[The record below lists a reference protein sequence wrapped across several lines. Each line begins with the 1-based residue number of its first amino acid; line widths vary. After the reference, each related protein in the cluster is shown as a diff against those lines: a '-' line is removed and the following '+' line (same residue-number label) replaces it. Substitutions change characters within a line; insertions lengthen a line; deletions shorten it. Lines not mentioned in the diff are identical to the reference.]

1 MSWSTITI
9 ALMTWSLSITT
20 FKVCSSF
27 HYQSVFIY
35 DQHIFLNLWQIAT
48 YQTFSMKNTKAPTI
62 ANNETFWYFTF
73 GHDYSEWKHGG
84 LCAHE
89 KMLDGIRNVVSC
101 HDTLPYL
108 PNPKQK
114 GKKPTTK
121 TTEKNPSSAQQNLKV
136 PTETMKSTDVG
147 VKLPWGKIQQSNDDG
162 TIVS

>member
-1 MSWSTITI
+1 MKYYYNRLDDMKSFHHYFQGMFFISLSVSFHLWSTHF
-9 ALMTWSLSITT
+9 S
-20 FKVCSSF
+20 K
-27 HYQSVFIY
+27 SVINCYLPDFFNEEY
-35 DQHIFLNLWQIAT
+35 K
-48 YQTFSMKNTKAPTI
+48 S